1 MWKTNNNTR
10 RNPKRGNHVNSAVT
24 FNCDILNTLHVSAN
38 LLSMYC
44 IYIYIYIMY
53 RYIYIYICIL
63 ICIYTYICIII
74 YMYLFRY
81 MYLFIYMY
89 LFFYTICN
97 ITQYVM
103 CISVPYTYI
112 HTQSFTCMLYTCIEA
127 STPTYRLISLI
138 SSENKSL
145 FRKSVTEDRDISRRC
160 PIRRRNS
167 AESPKWWVLPRSK
180 LRNAEDAEPKV
191 DGRLKNSA
199 VSRYCGYPY
208 PI

>member
-1 MWKTNNNTR
+1 
-10 RNPKRGNHVNSAVT
+10 
-24 FNCDILNTLHVSAN
+24 
-38 LLSMYC
+38 MY
-44 IYIYIYIMY
+44 INMYIYIYMY
-53 RYIYIYICIL
+53 NYIHVFIQINVFIYIHV
-63 ICIYTYICIII
+63 
-74 YMYLFRY
+74 
-81 MYLFIYMY
+81 FI
-89 LFFYTICN
+89 FYTICN

-138 SSENKSL
+138 SSENNSL
-145 FRKSVTEDRDISRRC
+145 FRRSVTEDRDISRRC